1 MPRYTKQT
9 KRMRKG
15 DILLSTYTDR
25 TLVKHLQWQPLLKS
39 PSVYMSHLTLQQPSR
54 IIRLSAALQRET
66 TTRPSWLVSR
76 ACLHFPQ
83 TASNKHSVRRGT
95 SVCSSSCSCSGGF
108 ELTFVCQCVSGM
120 FDAALLLWW
129 LTAVLFKPREWGPGL
144 FPVGIHMWGGGYGCV
159 WVILLCRDVRI
170 GNWTPR
176 YLAMPPLQL
185 HAHGFTAASD
195 KDKTTSAL
203 QADGGRETKE
213 AQILIRSMRPEPVC
227 ATVFSLQMFV
237 LHRGDI
243 FAQTTQRKQFSSSCN
258 NNRQPDFIYEIL
270 SKDVGEETSW
280 QVSETTSVSSL
291 TMGDIPHDELN
302 LVSETFNP
310 FWKPGFSFLN
320 SLKPVLTSC

>member
-1 MPRYTKQT
+1 MWDLR
-9 KRMRKG
+9 
-15 DILLSTYTDR
+15 
-25 TLVKHLQWQPLLKS
+25 
-39 PSVYMSHLTLQQPSR
+39 LQQ
-54 IIRLSAALQRET
+54 LLLLQRRVWT
-66 TTRPSWLVSR
+66 HVCLSVCQWDVWCSFAFVMVDCGAFQTPGMRTRPVSSGHPYVGR
-76 ACLHFPQ
+76 GLPVCL
-83 TASNKHSVRRGT
+83 SNPALPWRTHR
-95 SVCSSSCSCSGGF
+95 
-108 ELTFVCQCVSGM
+108 EL
-120 FDAALLLWW
+120 
-129 LTAVLFKPREWGPGL
+129 
-144 FPVGIHMWGGGYGCV
+144 
-159 WVILLCRDVRI
+159 
-170 GNWTPR
+170 NPR

-185 HAHGFTAASD
+185 HAHGFTSASD

-213 AQILIRSMRPEPVC
+213 AQILIRSVRPEPVC

-237 LHRGDI
+237 LHSGDI

>member
-39 PSVYMSHLTLQQPSR
+39 PSVYMSHLTLQQPCR
-54 IIRLSAALQRET
+54 IIRLSAVLQRET

-144 FPVGIHMWGGGYGCV
+144 FPVGIHMWGGGYRCV

-170 GNWTPR
+170 GNWTPDIWR
-176 YLAMPPLQL
+176 CHLCSYMPTALHPPLTKTKPRLLYRPTEDVKQKRPKSWSAAWGQNRCVPRCLVCRCLCYTAVTYL
-185 HAHGFTAASD
+185 HR
-195 KDKTTSAL
+195 
-203 QADGGRETKE
+203 QPKE
-213 AQILIRSMRPEPVC
+213 NSFPPPAITIGSQILFMRFYRRMWARRQVGR
-227 ATVFSLQMFV
+227 FQ
-237 LHRGDI
+237 
-243 FAQTTQRKQFSSSCN
+243 KQHQF
-258 NNRQPDFIYEIL
+258 RLWQW
-270 SKDVGEETSW
+270 ETF
-280 QVSETTSVSSL
+280 L
-291 TMGDIPHDELN
+291 TMNWI
-302 LVSETFNP
+302 
-310 FWKPGFSFLN
+310 
-320 SLKPVLTSC
+320 